1 MKINLFRL
9 PRKYAR
15 QGKQIA
21 RIARAV
27 TSREDMGLAEL
38 NIVFVDN
45 RYMRGLNY
53 RFLRRNRT
61 TDVLSFL
68 LETDY
73 GEIYI
78 ARPQLENYEHLK
90 ELLIHGLLHL
100 AGLDHTRSSDK
111 RVMLGKTADYM
122 HETD

>member
-9 PRKYAR
+9 PRRYAR